1 MSFATSVLKGFMYG
15 ALIGG
20 GASLASN
27 INEPHYALLGSI
39 FGIWLGSYLVKNNFI
54 NEKILYRTITVFLL
68 ISSIYFYYE
77 HWN

>member
-39 FGIWLGSYLVKNNFI
+39 FGTFMGVPVGAVYSILFPRVSEEIIL
-54 NEKILYRTITVFLL
+54 EKEGWY
-68 ISSIYFYYE
+68 ISK
-77 HWN
+77 